1 MTIRITIIGLGQV
14 GASIGLALAGQGEMF
29 QRTGNDRSMETT
41 RRAQKMGAIDQAA
54 INLPSAVRE
63 ADIVLLD
70 LPLDEVRETLQVIAQ
85 DLKENAVV
93 MDTSAVKVATIGWAK
108 ELLSENRHYI
118 GLTPVIN
125 PAYLR
130 ISESGIDA
138 ARADLFQR
146 GLFAIVTPQ
155 GTSAE
160 ALKLATDLI
169 HLLGADPLFADALEV
184 DGLIAAA
191 DTLPYLLAVGL
202 LNATLGQPGWR
213 EARKLTGP
221 AFAAATLPGRL
232 SPSSKS
238 LSSAVLLNRE
248 NVLRVLDRAISA
260 LQALRDDID
269 HNDAAGLESSL
280 ESARKG
286 HDQWVNERW
295 AANWNSEGLPESVLQ
310 SMKSQD
316 AFSRL
321 LGGGWKRKDRN
332 QPGGTNRER

>member
-14 GASIGLALAGQGEMF
+14 GASIGLALAGQGDLF
-29 QRTGNDRSMETT
+29 RRTGNDRSMEIA
-41 RRAQKMGAIDQAA
+41 RRAQKLGAIDQAVV
-54 INLPSAVRE
+54 NLPSAVSE
-63 ADIVLLD
+63 ADIILLD
-70 LPLDEVRETLQVIAQ
+70 LPMDEVRDTLEVIAP

-93 MDTSAVKVATIGWAK
+93 MDTSVVKVAAIGWAK
-108 ELLSENRHYI
+108 ELLAENRHYI

-130 ISESGIDA
+130 LSETGIDA

-160 ALKLATDLI
+160 ALKLATDLT
-169 HLLGADPLFADALEV
+169 HMLGAEPLFADPMEV

-191 DTLPYLLAVGL
+191 DTLPLLLAAGL

-213 EARKLTGP
+213 EARKLTGQ
-221 AFAAATLPGRL
+221 AFAAAAMPGSL

-238 LSSAVLLNRE
+238 LSSAALLNRE
-248 NVLRVLDRAISA
+248 NVLRVLERIISA
-260 LQALRDDID
+260 LQDLREAID
-269 HNDAAGLESSL
+269 QNDAPALEARL

-286 HDQWVNERW
+286 HEQWMKERW
-295 AANWNSEGLPESVLQ
+295 AASWSSEGLPESVL
-310 SMKSQD
+310 KSAQRTG
-316 AFSRL
+316 AFTRL
-321 LGGGWKRKDRN
+321 LGGGWNRKDRN
-332 QPGGTNRER
+332 QKGGTNRER